1 MAKKQLVKSRDKIVA
16 GVLGGVAEYLG
27 WDKTIVRIIGGVLI
41 LTTGFGLLA
50 YIIAAIVMP
59 NAPHKNHDSVIE
71 GEFTERP

>member
-41 LTTGFGLLA
+41 LTTGLGLLA

-59 NAPHKNHDSVIE
+59 NAPRKKHDSVIE